1 MQLPALGSRVSLRYR
16 SGPGEHTDVIGVL
29 EAVEPALLLRT
40 KSDGVAEVAPE
51 TVVAVKEISYRPV
64 RTSEIRALEHAAALA
79 WPGLEQHW
87 HDGWLLRA
95 GCGVTSRANSAVPLD
110 VSANLSAL
118 PGIVDWY
125 AERGLAPLL
134 LLPERVL
141 PVRAA
146 GIKPTRVMVTDICA
160 TDAVTGAGADLAP
173 APDADWLAGYPRDVP
188 ADLLTAVVDG
198 AVTFASVAGAVGR
211 GAVTAASAAPGAPLW
226 LGIAA
231 VHVDPGQRRRGRA
244 RQVCGALLNWGAEHG
259 AQRAYV
265 EVLEENAAAVAL
277 YTSMGFRLHHR
288 HRYVE
293 AAALLSP
300 KMAPPNI

>member
-1 MQLPALGSRVSLRYR
+1 MAIALDELA
-16 SGPGEHTDVIGVL
+16 T
-29 EAVEPALLLRT
+29 
-40 KSDGVAEVAPE
+40 
-51 TVVAVKEISYRPV
+51 
-64 RTSEIRALEHAAALA
+64 AALN
-79 WPGLEQHW
+79 
-87 HDGWLLRA
+87 DKIF
-95 GCGVTSRANSAVPLD
+95 T
-110 VSANLSAL
+110 
-118 PGIVDWY
+118 
-125 AERGLAPLL
+125 
-134 LLPERVL
+134 
-141 PVRAA
+141 
-146 GIKPTRVMVTDICA
+146 A
-160 TDAVTGAGADLAP
+160 TE
-173 APDADWLAGYPRDVP
+173 
-188 ADLLTAVVDG
+188 LLTAVVDG

-231 VHVDPGQRRRGRA
+231 VHVDPGQRRLGRA
-244 RQVCGALLNWGAEHG
+244 RLVCGALLNWGAEHG